1 MDLKCNLEMGRYSE
15 NTPQKLYE
23 FVLNEMKTRDSD
35 INAIIMNGDLVKHGQ
50 SINNKNATSK

>member
-35 INAIIMNGDLVKHGQ
+35 INAIIMNGDLVKHG
-50 SINNKNATSK
+50 

>member
-1 MDLKCNLEMGRYSE
+1 MVLKCSLEMGRYSE
-15 NTPQKLYE
+15 NTTQKLYE
-23 FVLNEMKTRDSD
+23 CVLNEMKTRDSD